1 MAATSTVAITAHQ
14 LEKLAEKVAEKL
26 LAAQDEM
33 WPLER
38 LSQEKG
44 FSKSWIYHNCDILG
58 GVKAGGKWFF
68 SRNNIEAMIRSGRL
82 VSNTDTKQDKP

>member
-1 MAATSTVAITAHQ
+1 MSTPLISPRQ
-14 LEKLAEKVAEKL
+14 LEQLAEKVAEKV

-33 WPLER
+33 WPLAK
-38 LSQEKG
+38 LCKEKG
-44 FSKSWIYHNCDILG
+44 FSKSFVYHNCDILG

-68 SRNNIEAMIRSGRL
+68 SRNNVEAMIRSGRL

>member
-1 MAATSTVAITAHQ
+1 MAAMTPTITARQ
-14 LEKLAEKVAEKL
+14 LEQLAEKVAEKL

-38 LSQEKG
+38 LSREKG

-68 SRNNIEAMIRSGRL
+68 SRNNVEAMIRSGQL
-82 VSNTDTKQDKP
+82 VSTPQEK

>member
-1 MAATSTVAITAHQ
+1 MLTSKQINA
-14 LEKLAEKVAEKL
+14 LAEKVAEKL

-38 LSQEKG
+38 LSREKG

-58 GVKAGGKWFF
+58 GVKVGGKWFF
-68 SRNNIEAMIRSGRL
+68 SRNNVEAMIRSGQL
-82 VSNTDTKQDKP
+82 VSTPQEK

>member
-1 MAATSTVAITAHQ
+1 MAAMTPTITTRQ
-14 LEKLAEKVAEKL
+14 LEQLAEKVAEKL

-38 LSQEKG
+38 LSREKG

-68 SRNNIEAMIRSGRL
+68 SRNNVEAMIRSGQL
-82 VSNTDTKQDKP
+82 VSTPQEK